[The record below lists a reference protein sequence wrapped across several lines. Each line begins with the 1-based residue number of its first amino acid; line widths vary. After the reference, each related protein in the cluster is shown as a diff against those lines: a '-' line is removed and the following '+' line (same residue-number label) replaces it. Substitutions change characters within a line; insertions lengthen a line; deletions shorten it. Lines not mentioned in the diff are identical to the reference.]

1 MGSVHITEIIMV
13 PCCLLHIPQVFSNK
27 KNNQS
32 LPETNWK
39 VIAIFA
45 FNSTL
50 IDKYKCILLIKTNIK
65 NWCNSFKIAKG
76 KWKKILFLSILNST
90 NKGNWSIL
98 LLLSNNARGYK
109 HHLQYCQNA
118 TVSLLYG
125 FRSIYKTETKK
136 KNPKHSRQN
145 NFLATC
151 SHQRQAA
158 LRADN
163 KKQIQNRFDGTSH
176 WARWTL
182 KHRWSLQ
189 LLNGFPPP
197 NSGWIYRMVYI
208 KLIKSKSSV
217 SGAVMHWGV

>member
-27 KNNQS
+27 KITNPFQRPIEKS
-32 LPETNWK
+32 LLFLHSILHSLTN
-39 VIAIFA
+39 I
-45 FNSTL
+45 S
-50 IDKYKCILLIKTNIK
+50 LIKTNIK

-76 KWKKILFLSILNST
+76 KWKKKLFLSILNST

-163 KKQIQNRFDGTSH
+163 KKQIQNRFDGTS
-176 WARWTL
+176 A
-182 KHRWSLQ
+182 
-189 LLNGFPPP
+189 
-197 NSGWIYRMVYI
+197 YI
-208 KLIKSKSSV
+208 TVTGLDEP
-217 SGAVMHWGV
+217 

>member
-13 PCCLLHIPQVFSNK
+13 CRCLLHIPQVFSNK
-27 KNNQS
+27 KITNPFQRPIEKS
-32 LPETNWK
+32 LL
-39 VIAIFA
+39 FLH
-45 FNSTL
+45 S
-50 IDKYKCILLIKTNIK
+50 ILHSLTDISLIKTNIK

-136 KNPKHSRQN
+136 KKPKHSRQN

-151 SHQRQAA
+151 SRQRQAA

-163 KKQIQNRFDGTSH
+163 KKQIQNRFDGTS
-176 WARWTL
+176 A
-182 KHRWSLQ
+182 
-189 LLNGFPPP
+189 
-197 NSGWIYRMVYI
+197 YI
-208 KLIKSKSSV
+208 TVTGLDEP
-217 SGAVMHWGV
+217 